1 MFDTKPYEEKIA
13 HAFAFFEEELKK
25 VRTGRAHPGM
35 LDGVTVEA
43 YGQKNATQPSREH
56 YRSRGAD
63 AADHSVRSEQC
74 CSDFG
79 GGSGKS
85 KSWL

>member
-35 LDGVTVEA
+35 LDADPNGEHPENAIVWQQLKELRK
-43 YGQKNATQPSREH
+43 KNVNW
-56 YRSRGAD
+56 
-63 AADHSVRSEQC
+63 SVIS
-74 CSDFG
+74 
-79 GGSGKS
+79 
-85 KSWL
+85 